1 MKISELNQ
9 KPGIDKNI
17 KPEETYLQF
26 EKLLIELRKN
36 ELPDGRVISINKDI
50 ADLNSISSFG
60 GELRKIIK

>member
-36 ELPDGRVISINKDI
+36 ELPDGIVISINKDI
-50 ADLNSISSFG
+50 ADLNLISSFG

>member
-36 ELPDGRVISINKDI
+36 ELPDGIVISINKDI

>member
-9 KPGIDKNI
+9 KPGIDKNN

-36 ELPDGRVISINKDI
+36 ELPDGIVISINKDI